1 MRVLVSR
8 AKLSL
13 VFTINTPAQATM
25 NKTSELIERLNAI
38 LKAEETAENRMR
50 MAVEEIAGQFDA
62 RSCTFHRAIEDH
74 SFLELVAQTGL
85 PPHIAELAIR
95 IPFGKGMAGI
105 CAERR
110 EPVTMCNLQTDD
122 SGVANPA
129 ARDTRVEGAVVVPL
143 VAEDRVIAT
152 LGIGKGEEYDYSEEE
167 IHTLERCATALIA
180 ALP

>member
-1 MRVLVSR
+1 M
-8 AKLSL
+8 
-13 VFTINTPAQATM
+13 TPQADIT
-25 NKTSELIERLNAI
+25 ERLGALLQDDGEREDRLQAAI
-38 LKAEETAENRMR
+38 
-50 MAVEEIAGQFDA
+50 EEIAQEFDA
-62 RSCTFHRAIEDH
+62 RTCTFHRAAAGDQL
-74 SFLELVAQTGL
+74 LELVAQVGL
-85 PPHIAELAIR
+85 PPHIAQIAGR
-95 IPFGKGMAGI
+95 IPFGKGMAGV
-105 CAERR
+105 CAQRR

-167 IHTLERCATALIA
+167 IHTLQRCATALIA

>member
-1 MRVLVSR
+1 M
-8 AKLSL
+8 
-13 VFTINTPAQATM
+13 TPPADIT
-25 NKTSELIERLNAI
+25 ERLGALLQDNGGLEDRLQA
-38 LKAEETAENRMR
+38 
-50 MAVEEIAGQFDA
+50 AVEEIAREFDA
-62 RSCTFHRAIEDH
+62 RTCTFHRATTEDQL
-74 SFLELVAQTGL
+74 LELVAQVGL
-85 PPHIAELAIR
+85 PPHIAEIAGH
-95 IPFGKGMAGI
+95 IPFGKGMAGV
-105 CAERR
+105 CAQRR